1 MSKNSKTFS
10 QYFAQ
15 YRDTIQTKLRS
26 GDATELSYYGSLER
40 LIEEIKP
47 NLAVTSSAKGS
58 QSTGINNK
66 VDFTI
71 KDKKSGV
78 PKGHI
83 EAKDIG
89 ISLNAIENSEQLQR
103 YRRDFTNLILTD
115 FIEFRWYVKGSLRKT
130 IKIGSVSGN
139 KLKINPNAEE
149 EFQSFFEDFLNDN
162 VTLITSPEDLAL
174 KLADKTKDIRE
185 KVKEELKNHV
195 EDDSGPLD
203 EMMEEFQKVLLK
215 DLDGE
220 KFSDMLAQT
229 LTYGLFAARVH
240 HHNSDSK
247 NEFSRLTA
255 GQILPP
261 TYQFLRKFLQEFV
274 NERLPDSLLE
284 LTDDVISILLNT
296 DIKTIMEALA
306 KQGKEDAIIYFYEN
320 FLSAYDEDIRKQLG
334 VYYTPNPV
342 VDYMV
347 RSIDE
352 ILQTKFGRKK
362 GLADEKTLILDPAL
376 GTGSYLKK
384 VIEEIKKKIPDNKWN
399 DYVSDSLLN
408 RIFGFEVLMAPYT
421 IAHLKLGLQLESTG
435 YKFKKD
441 KGLGVYLTNTLE
453 ETAHKSEE
461 VSLKFLK
468 DEASGAFKIKRTQ
481 PIMVVIGNPP
491 YSVTSQNDGNWIRK
505 LMRGTDTIS
514 NKATHNYFECQGA
527 PLAERNANSLN
538 DDYVKF
544 MRFAQWRI
552 EQTGHGI
559 MAFITNN
566 GYLDNPTFRGM
577 RESLIRPLA
586 LLNS

>member
-1 MSKNSKTFS
+1 M
-10 QYFAQ
+10 
-15 YRDTIQTKLRS
+15 
-26 GDATELSYYGSLER
+26 
-40 LIEEIKP
+40 
-47 NLAVTSSAKGS
+47 
-58 QSTGINNK
+58 
-66 VDFTI
+66 
-71 KDKKSGV
+71 
-78 PKGHI
+78 
-83 EAKDIG
+83 
-89 ISLNAIENSEQLQR
+89 
-103 YRRDFTNLILTD
+103 
-115 FIEFRWYVKGSLRKT
+115 RW
-130 IKIGSVSGN
+130 
-139 KLKINPNAEE
+139 PC
-149 EFQSFFEDFLNDN
+149 
-162 VTLITSPEDLAL
+162 
-174 KLADKTKDIRE
+174 
-185 KVKEELKNHV
+185 
-195 EDDSGPLD
+195 
-203 EMMEEFQKVLLK
+203 
-215 DLDGE
+215 
-220 KFSDMLAQT
+220 
-229 LTYGLFAARVH
+229 
-240 HHNSDSK
+240 
-247 NEFSRLTA
+247 
-255 GQILPP
+255 LPP

-274 NERLPDSLLE
+274 NERLPDALLG

-408 RIFGFEVLMAPYT
+408 RIFGFEVLMAPYA
-421 IAHLKLGLQLESTG
+421 IAHLKLGLQLESTE

-441 KGLGVYLTNTLE
+441 HGLGVYLTNTLE
-453 ETAHKSEE
+453 ETAQKSEE

-544 MRFAQWRI
+544 MRFAQ
-552 EQTGHGI
+552 
-559 MAFITNN
+559 
-566 GYLDNPTFRGM
+566 
-577 RESLIRPLA
+577 
-586 LLNS
+586 